1 MFYYFLGMN
10 ILSNDDSL
18 AWTIS
23 DNTSGSNKSKR
34 GGAGKPKAA
43 TSSQDVLTGH
53 ISKYLSASA
62 KVENDHA
69 ARQLAIEEEKLKLDK
84 RKMDLEEKQHA
95 LAEQQLHYQGYGI
108 AYGGPRSGQQYHDH
122 RYGRQYHDDRQ
133 GYRNDD
139 RQGYRNDDRQGYR
152 NDDRQGYRNDDRQG
166 YRYDNRQGYPF
177 DDMQGYRHGSSSSSS
192 SNYDPQRQHDNPYK
206 VN

>member
-69 ARQLAIEEEKLKLDK
+69 ARQLAIEEEKLRLEQ
-84 RKMDLEEKQHA
+84 RKMDLQEKQHA
-95 LAEQQLHYQGYGI
+95 LAEQQL
-108 AYGGPRSGQQYHDH
+108 RYHGH
-122 RYGRQYHDDRQ
+122 RLWWTKIR
-133 GYRNDD
+133 
-139 RQGYRNDDRQGYR
+139 
-152 NDDRQGYRNDDRQG
+152 
-166 YRYDNRQGYPF
+166 PTV
-177 DDMQGYRHGSSSSSS
+177 
-192 SNYDPQRQHDNPYK
+192 P
-206 VN
+206 